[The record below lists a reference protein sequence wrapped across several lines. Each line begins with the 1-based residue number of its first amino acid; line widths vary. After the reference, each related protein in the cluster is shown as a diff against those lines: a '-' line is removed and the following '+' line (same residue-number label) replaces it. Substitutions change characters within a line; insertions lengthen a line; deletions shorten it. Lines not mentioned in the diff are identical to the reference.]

1 MIISTEMNS
10 MRGKFFLDTNIFIY
24 SFDSNEPQKQKKAI
38 ELIDSAVSEN
48 GGIISFQVIQEFTNV
63 ATKKFKKPM
72 TVSDIR
78 LYLNEVLIPL
88 CEVYPSSEFYLNS
101 LDIKERHGFS
111 FYDSMIV
118 EAAISTDCHTLFTED
133 MQHNMKIKDLVIKN
147 PFKNL

>member
-1 MIISTEMNS
+1 
-10 MRGKFFLDTNIFIY
+10 
-24 SFDSNEPQKQKKAI
+24 
-38 ELIDSAVSEN
+38 
-48 GGIISFQVIQEFTNV
+48 
-63 ATKKFKKPM
+63 M

>member
-1 MIISTEMNS
+1 